1 MSNLWDAM
9 KSEEKV
15 LSENGAVMYKT
26 TSNPIVDVNFK
37 VPALRQKS
45 IEGDSSYI
53 ADILCDLMSKPELQ
67 VYAYKWLFYL
77 RDVRGG
83 MGERSAFRALFIQLI
98 RSCENDKD
106 YYFVK
111 SLIRRIPEYG
121 RWDDII
127 ALIGYEDSIDEFIFD
142 PLISNQLASDKY
154 EMAHN
159 RPISLLAK
167 WMPSINAS
175 SSKTK
180 ELAKKFVN
188 KLYNGKASNYRKMLS
203 IFRKYLDVVERK
215 MSANNWEEIKY
226 ENVPSYANIKYK
238 DAFKKHDEDR
248 YTKYIEKVKNGEAKI
263 NASTLFMYDIIHK
276 YRKSRYYYMTGVE
289 NYDETIE
296 QLWKNL
302 PQYDLGNILVVRDG
316 SCSMTSKVNSNSELS
331 VMDVGDSICIY
342 AAEHNTGYLKN
353 KFITFSRYPQL
364 IDLSRS
370 NSLHDKLG
378 QLSNFTDCSN
388 TNVKAVFS
396 LVLDT
401 VIRNNIPQEEIP
413 TILVVSD
420 MEFDPVHE
428 WNDGCMGDVSKA
440 LFDTI
445 RDEWKS
451 HGYNLPKL
459 IFWAVASRTGGI
471 PIKEHESGTI
481 LVSGFSSSI
490 FKMVMSKEC
499 TPWAALKEQLDSPRY
514 EEIGEIVN
522 NYMKE

>member
-9 KSEEKV
+9 QSEEKV

-26 TSNPIVDVNFK
+26 TSNLLVDTNFK

-45 IEGDSSYI
+45 IEGNTQYI
-53 ADILCDLMSKPELQ
+53 ADTLCEIMSKPELQ

-83 MGERSAFRALFIQLI
+83 MGERTAFRALFIQLI
-98 RSCENDKD
+98 NSCENEKD

-121 RWDDII
+121 RWDDVI
-127 ALIGYEDSIDEFIFD
+127 ALLGYEDSIDDFIID
-142 PLISNQLASDKY
+142 PLISNQLANDKY

-175 SSKTK
+175 SPKTK

-188 KLYNGKASNYRKMLS
+188 KLCNGKASNYRKMLS
-203 IFRKYLDVVERK
+203 SLRKYLDVVECK
-215 MSANNWEEIKY
+215 MSANNWGEIKY
-226 ENVPSYANIKYK
+226 ENVPSYANLKYK
-238 DAFKKHDEDR
+238 EAFRKHDGYR
-248 YTKYIEKVKNGEAKI
+248 YTEYIERVKNGEAKI
-263 NASTLFMYDIIHK
+263 NASTLFMYDIVHK
-276 YRKSRYYYMTGVE
+276 YMNVIGYNKYIKD
-289 NYDETIE
+289 YDETVE

-302 PQYDLGNILVVRDG
+302 PQYNLGNILVVRDG
-316 SCSMTSKVNSNSELS
+316 SSSMLSRINNNSELS

-353 KFITFSRYPQL
+353 KFITFSRSPQL
-364 IDLSRS
+364 VNLEKYKTLCSKLKKLSS
-370 NSLHDKLG
+370 FN
-378 QLSNFTDCSN
+378 DCYN
-388 TNVKAVFS
+388 TNVEAVFD
-396 LVLDT
+396 LVLKT
-401 VIRNNIPQEEIP
+401 VIKHKIPQEEIP

-420 MEFDPVHE
+420 MEFDSKYSWGE
-428 WNDGCMGDVSKA
+428 GCMGNVSKA

-490 FKMVMSKEC
+490 FRMVMSKEC

-514 EEIGEIVN
+514 DEIGEIVN